1 MLVVSN
7 TLNRKVKAAL
17 AAVGVVVVA
26 NVALLAADVLQ
37 DQPLILGLVSSFV
50 PVITAYLTKMST
62 NDVANVES
70 DVG

>member
-1 MLVVSN
+1 VLVVSN